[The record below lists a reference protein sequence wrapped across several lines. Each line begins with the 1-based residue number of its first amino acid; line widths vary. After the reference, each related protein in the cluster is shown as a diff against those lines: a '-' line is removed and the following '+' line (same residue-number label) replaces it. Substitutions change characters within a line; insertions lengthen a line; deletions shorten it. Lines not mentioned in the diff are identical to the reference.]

1 MRGFGFAILLTTP
14 LLAERVP
21 TASVLQDPGFVH
33 FYNLEY
39 DQALA
44 EFRAV
49 AASSPSADAFNHVA
63 QTIIF
68 RAMFRAG
75 ELDTGMIASTQA
87 FLHMPKVPLDPNDDA
102 EFNDSL
108 NRATSIAQAELDRND
123 QDTAALYSLG
133 VSHGLLANYH
143 LVVQKK
149 YLDALREATAARKF
163 HNRATAIDPNFVDAR
178 LTQGLNDYIVGSLP
192 LAWKMLGFLGGFHGD
207 RQRGIKTLEL
217 VAERGCW
224 NRIDAKVMLAAIER
238 REKHPE
244 RSVAILEDLIPRMP
258 RNYLLR
264 FELAEMYGDMGD
276 PRAGDV
282 LAEIERLKSEH
293 QPGYDAIPER
303 QIAAVRSRI
312 AQTEA
317 KR

>member
-1 MRGFGFAILLTTP
+1 LTVP
-14 LLAERVP
+14 LVAEKLPV
-21 TASVLQDPGFVH
+21 ASVLQDSGFAH

-44 EFRAV
+44 EFRAAA
-49 AASSPSADAFNHVA
+49 AASGSADAFNHVA

-75 ELDTGMIASTQA
+75 ALDTGMVASTQA
-87 FLHMPKVPLDPNDDA
+87 FLHMPKVPLDPHDEA

-108 NRATSIAQAELDRND
+108 NHAMSIAQAALDRND

-143 LVVQKK
+143 LVVQKH
-149 YLDALREATAARKF
+149 YLDALREATAARKL
-163 HNRATAIDPNFVDAR
+163 HNRATAIDPDFIDAR

-192 LAWKMLGFLGGFHGD
+192 LTWKMLGFLGGFHGD

-224 NRIDAKVMLAAIER
+224 NRVDAKVMLAAIYR

-244 RSVAILEDLIPRMP
+244 RSVTILQSLIPRLP

-264 FELAEMYGDMGD
+264 LELAEMYGDMAD
-276 PRAGDV
+276 PRAGEV
-282 LAEIERLKSEH
+282 LAQVERMKSEH
-293 QPGYDAIPER
+293 DPGYDAIPER
-303 QIAAVRSRI
+303 QIAAVRAQI
-312 AQTEA
+312 AAGIDA